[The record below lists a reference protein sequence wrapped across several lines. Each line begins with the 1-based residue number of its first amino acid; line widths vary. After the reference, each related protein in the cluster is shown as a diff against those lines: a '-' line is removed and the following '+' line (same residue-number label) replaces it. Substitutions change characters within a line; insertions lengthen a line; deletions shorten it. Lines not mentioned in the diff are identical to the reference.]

1 MNKRKVLQ
9 LLLKIILSSA
19 ALFYVFSKID
29 LKEVGSTIK
38 EAEIIWVVLAFLI
51 FSVSQIVASQRL
63 LVLFKLLGSKITFLQ
78 NIKLYWLGLFYNL
91 FLPGGVGGD
100 GFKIYLIHKYEKV
113 KLKKIIGAILS
124 DRVSGLTI
132 IVMMLLLLL
141 SNIPL
146 NFPFIELSWTLIP
159 WVALGYFL
167 FLHLFFRN
175 LQKGFA
181 PTLAWALLAQTL
193 QMIAAIL
200 ILRSL
205 DASTLD
211 HLENYIFL
219 FFLSA
224 IAGSIPIT
232 LGGIGARE
240 LVFIEGAGY
249 LGIDMN
255 IAVALSLLFYVVS
268 AISALPGLIYT
279 LKPSTILPVKD
290 VEFIVSGDK

>member
-9 LLLKIILSSA
+9 LLLKIILSAA
-19 ALFYVFSKID
+19 ALIYVFSKIN
-29 LKEVGSTIK
+29 LKEVGSNIK
-38 EAEIIWVVLAFLI
+38 EAEIIWLVLAFFI

-124 DRVSGLTI
+124 DRVSGLAI
-132 IVMMLLLLL
+132 IVMMLLLLV
-141 SNIPL
+141 SYIPM

-159 WVALGYFL
+159 LVALGYFL

-175 LQKGFA
+175 LRKGFA

-211 HLENYIFL
+211 HLENYLFL

-224 IAGSIPIT
+224 IAGAIPIT

-268 AISALPGLIYT
+268 AVSALPGIIYT

-290 VEFIVSGDK
+290 VELIVTGDK

>member
-9 LLLKIILSSA
+9 LLLKIILSAA
-19 ALFYVFSKID
+19 ALIYVFSKIN

-38 EAEIIWVVLAFLI
+38 EAQIIWLVLAFFI
-51 FSVSQIVASQRL
+51 FSISQIVASQRL
-63 LVLFKLLGSKITFLQ
+63 LVLFKMLGSKITFLQ

-132 IVMMLLLLL
+132 IVMMLLLLV
-141 SNIPL
+141 SYIPM

-159 WVALGYFL
+159 LVALGYFL

-175 LQKGFA
+175 LRKGFA

-205 DASTLD
+205 DASTLA
-211 HLENYIFL
+211 HLENYLFL

-224 IAGSIPIT
+224 IAGAMPIT

-268 AISALPGLIYT
+268 AVSALLGIIYT

-290 VEFIVSGDK
+290 VELIVTGDK